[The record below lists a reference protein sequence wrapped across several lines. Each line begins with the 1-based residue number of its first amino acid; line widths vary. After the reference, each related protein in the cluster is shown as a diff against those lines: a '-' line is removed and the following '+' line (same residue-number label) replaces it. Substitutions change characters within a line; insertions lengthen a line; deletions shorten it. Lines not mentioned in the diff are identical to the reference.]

1 MKVALCLSGIIGGKG
16 SRHGGGPIGEDI
28 HPKVGYHFWRES
40 LLQYYDVDTFLH
52 CWTPD
57 KQEILD
63 ELYQPKKTVYEEQKV
78 WHPPSGDW
86 LKEYNYPLDSV
97 EDLLNDKRY
106 ANLPKAFGDDIWD
119 DLRHHATRSRSRWF
133 GNKRA
138 VELKEQ
144 YEKENNFKYDIVI
157 VGRYDLWIADRFKLE
172 DLEKGY
178 FYACQR
184 TNGHVIRDD
193 HEYALQDHIFLGD
206 SELVDKFYTLYDYI
220 PDYAIEAPKA
230 AWEHMERFI
239 GLDKFKFF
247 PWRFFED
254 YNLLRWKY
262 SQNQLEGL

>member
-1 MKVALCLSGIIGGKG
+1 MKVALCLSGIVGGKS
-16 SRHGGGPIGEDI
+16 SRHGGGSVGEDI
-28 HPKVGYHFWRES
+28 HPKVGHNYWKES
-40 LLQYYDVDTFLH
+40 LLDHYDVDTFLH

-57 KQEILD
+57 KQQVLD
-63 ELYQPKKTVYEEQKV
+63 DLYQPKKTLYEEQKV

-86 LKEYNYPLDSV
+86 LKEYNHPLNSI

-106 ANLPKAFGDDIWD
+106 ANLPADYGDDIWD

-144 YEKENNFKYDIVI
+144 YEKENNFKYDVVI
-157 VGRYDLWIADRFKLE
+157 VGRYDLWINDVFQLQ

-178 FYACQR
+178 FYACKR
-184 TNGHVIRDD
+184 TNGDALRDD
-193 HEYALQDHIFLGD
+193 HEYALQDQIFLGD

-239 GLDKFKFF
+239 GVDKFKFF
-247 PWRFFED
+247 PWKLHKE

-262 SQNQLEGL
+262 SEGQLLGL